1 MHTVLVTGGCGFL
14 GQHVV
19 KHLQLYGDNIKE
31 IRVLDFVPFER
42 KLEYDCDKAITSIIG
57 DIQDVDSVTRACQ
70 GVDAV
75 FHLASKID
83 VSLIPDVKSMY
94 AVNVKGTQNVIK
106 ACTEQSVQSLIYCGT
121 LGSFYGYDAV
131 RNGAET
137 SVTFPKKC
145 SHGQYGET
153 KRKALEIVIN
163 ENGSLLKNGNVLR
176 TVGILPPG
184 MYGELDPTNKI
195 SRNRSVRN
203 GIYYRVM
210 GAMDA
215 KLQYSYVG
223 NVAMMFVRAYQ
234 SLQNNEKLGG
244 QYYFAVDDSPPQ
256 THIEYRKPYIGENIG
271 ISSWYVSHR
280 FVCAVLHIIYF
291 CLLIISPFKKVNF
304 QLSPNVINFVNTTFY
319 VTYEKAKTVFG
330 YKPLYD
336 YKESVRRTIDSLP
349 EIKK

>member
-19 KHLQLYGDNIKE
+19 KHLQLYGENIKE
-31 IRVLDFVPFER
+31 IRILDFVPFER
-42 KLEYDCDKAITSIIG
+42 KLEYNCDNTITSIIG
-57 DIQDVDSVTRACQ
+57 DIQDVELVTRACK

-83 VSLIPDVKSMY
+83 VSLLPDVKSMY
-94 AVNVKGTQNVIK
+94 DVNVKGTQNIIK
-106 ACTEQSVQSLIYCGT
+106 ACKEHDVQYLIYCGT

-131 RNGAET
+131 RNGTET

-145 SHGQYGET
+145 AHGHYGET

-163 ENGSLLKNGNVLR
+163 ENGSSLRNGKVLR
-176 TVGILPPG
+176 TIGILPPG
-184 MYGELDPTNKI
+184 MYGELDPTNTI

-210 GAMDA
+210 GAMEA

-234 SLQNNEKLGG
+234 SLLNNEKLGG
-244 QYYFAVDDSPPQ
+244 QYYFAVDDSPQQ
-256 THIEYRKPYIGENIG
+256 THIEHRKPYIGETIG
-271 ISSWYVSHR
+271 TSSWFVSHR
-280 FVCAVLHIIYF
+280 FVCAVLHFIYF
-291 CLLIISPFKKVNF
+291 CLLIISPFKKINF

-319 VTYEKAKTVFG
+319 VTYEKAKMMFG

-336 YKESVRRTIDSLP
+336 YKESIRRTIDSLP
-349 EIKK
+349 KVK